1 MKQKMRVHKHAPANI
16 IYNTHNA
23 YTHETLK
30 TAEGESVHTE
40 KCEWKIQSKEKEE
53 RKKNTT

>member
-1 MKQKMRVHKHAPANI
+1 MVCEQMKQKMRVHKHAPANI

-30 TAEGESVHTE
+30 FAEGELVHKE
-40 KCEWKIQSKEKEE
+40 IYEWKI
-53 RKKNTT
+53 